1 MEAPVELAQPYGH
14 QQAAASADSL
24 SSSMEAPSVVH
35 PASVAPP
42 LEQLAKAEPVV
53 QQSPHYPFL
62 GVSNYP
68 GFGLMPQIPG
78 AQYSYEQA
86 EPQQQDVSRIPSL
99 MVKSWNSGREMQRV
113 QLYVGE
119 RGWRFCEMQSGLSVE
134 AELAIIVEELS
145 GFWVNVER
153 ADSGQGEGCVFVSSC
168 MAY

>member
-14 QQAAASADSL
+14 QQAATSAESL
-24 SSSMEAPSVVH
+24 SSSLEAPSVVH

-99 MVKSWNSGREMQRV
+99 MVKSWNFGREVQRV
-113 QLYVGE
+113 QLCVGE
-119 RGWRFCEMQSGLSVE
+119 KQLFCEMQNGLSVK
-134 AELAIIVEELS
+134 AEPVEELS
-145 GFWVNVER
+145 VFQLNVER
-153 ADSGQGEGCVFVSSC
+153 ADSGHGEGVVCVSSC